1 MRKTFLSLNLTL
13 THLMTTGDAELPV
26 PYNITL
32 APKGKIMN
40 DGVKILLERMQTH
53 PEEFFD
59 ESSRLHVTS
68 KWGKLIADHQDFL
81 EPEDKNALNDGLKKL
96 HRQIF
101 TEKVLEELVDPKK
114 SSLEELLIAK
124 RNATP
129 SVGQTPMPSTITLE
143 HTEHL
148 RAHLDALQQ
157 EYANVFKET
166 KKPHK
171 TLFGRLF
178 NYQ

>member
-1 MRKTFLSLNLTL
+1 
-13 THLMTTGDAELPV
+13 
-26 PYNITL
+26 
-32 APKGKIMN
+32 MN

-114 SSLEELLIAK
+114 SSLEELLMAK
-124 RNATP
+124 RNATL
-129 SVGQTPMPSTITLE
+129 SVGQTPMPSISNISVTPSLEQTLARLKE
-143 HTEHL
+143 IKK
-148 RAHLDALQQ
+148 
-157 EYANVFKET
+157 EYEA
-166 KKPHK
+166 KPHK
-171 TLFGRLF
+171 TIFGKLF
-178 NYQ
+178 NYT

>member
-1 MRKTFLSLNLTL
+1 
-13 THLMTTGDAELPV
+13 MTTGDAEPPV

-129 SVGQTPMPSTITLE
+129 SVGQTLVPSLTAHKAMASVGQTPMPSISNISVPPSLEQTLARLKE
-143 HTEHL
+143 I
-148 RAHLDALQQ
+148 QK
-157 EYANVFKET
+157 EYEPKQ
-166 KKPHK
+166 HK

-178 NYQ
+178 NYT

>member
-1 MRKTFLSLNLTL
+1 
-13 THLMTTGDAELPV
+13 
-26 PYNITL
+26 
-32 APKGKIMN
+32 MN

-101 TEKVLEELVDPKK
+101 TEKVLEKLVNPDRKLTREEKISLGHIPAIK
-114 SSLEELLIAK
+114 SVPLNLVEHIEAHEKFL
-124 RNATP
+124 
-129 SVGQTPMPSTITLE
+129 GQTPIAGVTQTL
-143 HTEHL
+143 
-148 RAHLDALQQ
+148 
-157 EYANVFKET
+157 
-166 KKPHK
+166 
-171 TLFGRLF
+171 
-178 NYQ
+178 

>member
-1 MRKTFLSLNLTL
+1 
-13 THLMTTGDAELPV
+13 
-26 PYNITL
+26 
-32 APKGKIMN
+32 MN
-40 DGVKILLERMQTH
+40 DGVKILLERMKTH

-59 ESSRLHVTS
+59 ESSKLHVTS

-114 SSLEELLIAK
+114 SDNWADSVMQAKGIALGGMTTGHYNTAIGYKALQAATTTTTNANSLTLGNTTLDE
-124 RNATP
+124 
-129 SVGQTPMPSTITLE
+129 STLE
-143 HTEHL
+143 HMK
-148 RAHLDALQQ
+148 AHLEAIYNQKPK
-157 EYANVFKET
+157 KE
-166 KKPHK
+166 HK
-171 TLFGRLF
+171 TLFGKLF

>member
-1 MRKTFLSLNLTL
+1 
-13 THLMTTGDAELPV
+13 
-26 PYNITL
+26 
-32 APKGKIMN
+32 
-40 DGVKILLERMQTH
+40 MQTH

-114 SSLEELLIAK
+114 SSLEDIIEQYRVKGI
-124 RNATP
+124 P
-129 SVGQTPMPSTITLE
+129 SVGQTLASSLMTSKAAITGATLSVGTAGKGVTINDPLSNNSLTLGSTTINESHLE
-143 HTEHL
+143 HMK
-148 RAHLDALQQ
+148 AHLEVLEMAKKA
-157 EYANVFKET
+157 EVKKEV
-166 KKPHK
+166 K
-171 TLFGRLF
+171 TIFGRLF

>member
-1 MRKTFLSLNLTL
+1 
-13 THLMTTGDAELPV
+13 
-26 PYNITL
+26 
-32 APKGKIMN
+32 MN
-40 DGVKILLERMQTH
+40 DGVKILLERMKTH

-114 SSLEELLIAK
+114 SSLEELLMAK
-124 RNATP
+124 RNATLSVGQTLVP
-129 SVGQTPMPSTITLE
+129 SLTAHKAMASVGQTPVPSTIISEQTLAR
-143 HTEHL
+143 L
-148 RAHLDALQQ
+148 REIKK
-157 EYANVFKET
+157 EYDT
-166 KKPHK
+166 PKKSK
-171 TLFGRLF
+171 TIFGKLF